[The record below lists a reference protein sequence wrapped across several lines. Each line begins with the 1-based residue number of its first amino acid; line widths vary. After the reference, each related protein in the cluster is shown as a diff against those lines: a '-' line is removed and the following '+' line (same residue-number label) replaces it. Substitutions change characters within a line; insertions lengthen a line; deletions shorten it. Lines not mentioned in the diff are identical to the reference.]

1 MAAFMP
7 AKQNQIGPLQNM
19 QIDWAANNW
28 RSNQFPRGL
37 VGKECKKFV
46 FEKEGSVI
54 AIGMLTLVHQIFCEV
69 EIQF

>member
-28 RSNQFPRGL
+28 RSNQFPKGL
-37 VGKECKKFV
+37 AGEEMQKVYF
-46 FEKEGSVI
+46 
-54 AIGMLTLVHQIFCEV
+54 
-69 EIQF
+69 